1 MGTYPPPGN
10 NGFREILQAEYVDK
24 AGLTVL
30 VNETVGT
37 MFL

>member
-10 NGFREILQAEYVDK
+10 NGFREILQSEYVDK